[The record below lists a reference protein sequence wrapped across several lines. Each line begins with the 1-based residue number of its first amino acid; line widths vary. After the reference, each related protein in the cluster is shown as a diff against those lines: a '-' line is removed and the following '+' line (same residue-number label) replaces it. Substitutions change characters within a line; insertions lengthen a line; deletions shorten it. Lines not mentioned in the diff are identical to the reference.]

1 MSIRSIRSLLAND
14 PDVGAGNVLTSRIA
28 LGIGLDDPRL
38 TFDTPVDGHA
48 AREALTL
55 READRAV
62 RARAAALHAL
72 GVGRRDVVVVY
83 TTAAADQVLS
93 FLALARLGAI
103 PALLNPGVE
112 GERAARYIARLGAV
126 GILTDPA
133 HRAELAGYDP
143 AAPVLA
149 DAADLGSGDPDAAP
163 APYRHHPDDPIAITH
178 SSGTTGMPKAVVHSH
193 ASLYASIRH
202 RATLPRPQGID
213 RVLSALPAAHAAT
226 LIALNL
232 ALSFD
237 SELHLISRQTG
248 PAVLEAIERWQPQSV
263 FGFATSWADLA
274 RQDLSARDL
283 SSVGLWW
290 NTGDCAHEAHIRRLI
305 AQGSRETVTREGRV
319 RLPGSVFVDGLGST
333 EMGHSHFHITHA
345 PGTEKYGRCVGRP
358 HTFVDC
364 EVVGP
369 DGEPLGPG
377 EVGELAT
384 ASPTLA
390 PGYWNDS
397 VTTYRTR
404 LRGRFL
410 TGDLMYRDE
419 EGYYYH
425 VDRLVDS
432 VDLGGGRRLYTAMS
446 EERVL
451 ADVPG
456 VLDCTVVA
464 VKDGDRVVTDVL
476 LLADGADRAVDRTA
490 EVVAALDE
498 HTAATVR
505 AVLVVDDADIPLGP
519 TGKVRKVLLRERHLT
534 AMTPAA
540 AVPAGA
546 LPAGA
551 RSAGA
556 RSAAAR

>member
-1 MSIRSIRSLLAND
+1 MSIRSIRTLLADD
-14 PDVGAGNVLTSRIA
+14 PDVGTGNVLTSRIA
-28 LGIGLDDPRL
+28 LGIGLDDPLL
-38 TFDTPVDGHA
+38 TFDTPVDDHA
-48 AREALTL
+48 AWAPFTL
-55 READRAV
+55 RELDRSV

-72 GVGRRDVVVVY
+72 GVRRRDPVVVY
-83 TTAAADQVLS
+83 ATAAADHVLS

-103 PALLNPGVE
+103 PALLNPKVE
-112 GERAARYIARLGAV
+112 GERAARYISRLGAV
-126 GILTDPA
+126 GILTDA
-133 HRAELAGYDP
+133 EHRAELAGHDP
-143 AAPVLA
+143 VAPLLA
-149 DAADLGSGDPDAAP
+149 DTSELGAGDPDAAP
-163 APYRHHPDDPIAITH
+163 EPYRHSADDPVAITH
-178 SSGTTGMPKAVVHSH
+178 SSGTTGLPKAVVHSH

-202 RATLPRPQGID
+202 RAALPRAQGTD
-213 RVLSALPAAHAAT
+213 RMLSVLPAPHAAT
-226 LIALNL
+226 LIAVNL
-232 ALSFD
+232 ALSTHGQLALLSQQSGAATLD
-237 SELHLISRQTG
+237 
-248 PAVLEAIERWQPQSV
+248 AIESWRPHSV
-263 FGFATSWADLA
+263 VGFAATWADLA
-274 RQDLSARDL
+274 HHDLAARDL
-283 SSVGLWW
+283 DTVSFWW

-305 AQGSRETVTREGRV
+305 ATGSRETVTREGRSRV
-319 RLPGSVFVDGLGST
+319 PGSVFIDGLGST
-333 EMGHSHFHITHA
+333 EMGHSHFFITHTL
-345 PGTEKYGRCVGRP
+345 GTEKYGRCVGRP

-432 VDLGGGRRLYTAMS
+432 VDLGDGKRLYTALS

-451 ADVPG
+451 ARVPD

-476 LLADGADRAVDRTA
+476 LILQDGADPGADRTG

-498 HTAATVR
+498 HTGATVR
-505 AVLVVDDADIPLGP
+505 SVLVVKGDDIPLGP
-519 TGKVRKVLLRERHLT
+519 TGKVRKVLLRERYL
-534 AMTPAA
+534 AS
-540 AVPAGA
+540 VAG
-546 LPAGA
+546 
-551 RSAGA
+551 R
-556 RSAAAR
+556 

>member
-28 LGIGLDDPRL
+28 LGLGLDVPL
-38 TFDTPVDGHA
+38 LSFDTPVDGRPA
-48 AREALTL
+48 GQALTL
-55 READRAV
+55 RELDRAV

-72 GVGRRDVVVVY
+72 GVGERDAVVVY
-83 TTAAADQVLS
+83 ATAAADQVLS

-133 HRAELAGYDP
+133 HRAALAGHDP

-149 DAADLGSGDPDAAP
+149 DAADLGSADPESAP
-163 APYRHHPDDPIAITH
+163 APYRHHADDPIAITH

-202 RATLPRPQGID
+202 RAALPRPQGID

-226 LIALNL
+226 LITLNL

-237 SELHLISRQTG
+237 SRLHLISRQTG
-248 PAVLEAIERWQPQSV
+248 PAVLDAIEGWRPQSV
-263 FGFATSWADLA
+263 FGFATTWADLA
-274 RQDLSARDL
+274 RQDLAARDL

-305 AQGSRETVTREGRV
+305 AQGSRETVTREGRG
-319 RLPGSVFVDGLGST
+319 RLAGSVFVDGLGST

-369 DGEPLGPG
+369 DGAPLGPG

-419 EGYYYH
+419 DGYYYH
-425 VDRLVDS
+425 VDRLVDA
-432 VDLGGGRRLYTAMS
+432 VDLGDGRRLYTAMS

-456 VLDCTVVA
+456 VQDCTVVSFR
-464 VKDGDRVVTDVL
+464 DGERVVTDVL
-476 LLADGADRAVDRTA
+476 LILADGADRNADRTA
-490 EVVAALDE
+490 EVLAALDGP
-498 HTAATVR
+498 TAATVR
-505 AVLVVDDADIPLGP
+505 SVLVVDEADLPLGP
-519 TGKVRKVLLRERHLT
+519 TGKVRKVLLRERHLA
-534 AMTPAA
+534 AMT
-540 AVPAGA
+540 
-546 LPAGA
+546 
-551 RSAGA
+551 SAGA
-556 RSAAAR
+556 R

>member
-1 MSIRSIRSLLAND
+1 MSTRSIRSLLAND

-28 LGIGLDDPRL
+28 LGTGLDDPL
-38 TFDTPVDGHA
+38 LSFDTPVDGRA
-48 AREALTL
+48 AGEAFTL
-55 READRAV
+55 RGADRAV

-72 GVGRRDVVVVY
+72 GIGRRDVVVVY
-83 TTAAADQVLS
+83 ASAAADQVLS

-133 HRAELAGYDP
+133 HRAELAGHDP

-149 DAADLGSGDPDAAP
+149 DAARLADGDPESAP
-163 APYRHHPDDPIAITH
+163 APYRHHPDDPVAITH

-193 ASLYASIRH
+193 ASLYAAIRH
-202 RATLPRPQGID
+202 RAALPRPQGID

-232 ALSFD
+232 ALSFH
-237 SELHLISRQTG
+237 SRLHLISQQTG

-263 FGFATSWADLA
+263 FGFATTWADLA

-305 AQGSRETVTREGRV
+305 AQGSRETVTREGRG

-358 HTFVDC
+358 HAFVDC

-419 EGYYYH
+419 DGYYYH

-456 VLDCTVVA
+456 VQDCTVVA
-464 VKDGDRVVTDVL
+464 VKDGGRVVTDVLL
-476 LLADGADRAVDRTA
+476 LLADGADRAADRTA
-490 EVVAALDE
+490 EVLAALDGP
-498 HTAATVR
+498 TAATVR
-505 AVLVVDDADIPLGP
+505 SVLVVDDADIPLGP
-519 TGKVRKVLLRERHLT
+519 TGKVRKVLLRERHL
-534 AMTPAA
+534 AASAPAA
-540 AVPAGA
+540 TTAPG
-546 LPAGA
+546 GA
-551 RSAGA
+551 R
-556 RSAAAR
+556 

>member
-1 MSIRSIRSLLAND
+1 MSSIRSIRSLLAND
-14 PDVGAGNVLTSRIA
+14 PDVGAGNVLTSRAA
-28 LGIGLDDPRL
+28 LGTGLDDPL
-38 TFDTPVDGHA
+38 LSFDTAVDGRPA
-48 AREALTL
+48 GEALTL
-55 READRAV
+55 RGADRAV

-83 TTAAADQVLS
+83 ASAAADQVLS
-93 FLALARLGAI
+93 FLALARLGAV

-126 GILTDPA
+126 GILADPA
-133 HRAELAGYDP
+133 HRAELAGHDP

-149 DAADLGSGDPDAAP
+149 DAADLGSGDPEAAP
-163 APYRHHPDDPIAITH
+163 APYRHHADDPVAITH

-202 RATLPRPQGID
+202 RAALPRPQGID

-226 LIALNL
+226 LITLNL
-232 ALSFD
+232 ALSFH
-237 SELHLISRQTG
+237 SRLHLISQQTG
-248 PAVLEAIERWQPQSV
+248 PAVLEAIEHWQPQSV
-263 FGFATSWADLA
+263 FGFATTWADLA
-274 RQDLSARDL
+274 RQDLAARDL

-305 AQGSRETVTREGRV
+305 AQGSRETVTREGRG

-410 TGDLMYRDE
+410 TGDLMYRDG

-432 VDLGGGRRLYTAMS
+432 VDLGSGKRLYTAMS

-451 ADVPG
+451 AAVPE
-456 VLDCTVVA
+456 VQDCTVVA

-476 LLADGADRAVDRTA
+476 LLLADGADPAADRTA
-490 EVVAALDE
+490 EVLAALDGD
-498 HTAATVR
+498 TAATVR
-505 AVLVVDDADIPLGP
+505 SVLVVDDADIPLGP
-519 TGKVRKVLLRERHLT
+519 TGKVRKVLLRERHL
-534 AMTPAA
+534 AA
-540 AVPAGA
+540 AAASGTLPTAA

-551 RSAGA
+551 R
-556 RSAAAR
+556 

>member
-1 MSIRSIRSLLAND
+1 MSTRSIRSLLASD

-28 LGIGLDDPRL
+28 LGTGLDDPL
-38 TFDTPVDGHA
+38 LSFDTAVDGRA
-48 AREALTL
+48 AGEPLTL
-55 READRAV
+55 RGADRAV

-83 TTAAADQVLS
+83 ASAAADQVLS

-112 GERAARYIARLGAV
+112 GERAARYVARLGAV

-133 HRAELAGYDP
+133 HRAELAGHDP

-149 DAADLGSGDPDAAP
+149 DAAELADGDPESAP
-163 APYRHHPDDPIAITH
+163 APYRHHPDDPVAITH

-193 ASLYASIRH
+193 ASLYAAIRH
-202 RATLPRPQGID
+202 RAALPRPQGID

-232 ALSFD
+232 ALSFH
-237 SELHLISRQTG
+237 SRLHLISQQTG

-263 FGFATSWADLA
+263 FGFATTWADLA

-305 AQGSRETVTREGRV
+305 AQGSRETVTREGRG

-358 HTFVDC
+358 HAFVDC

-419 EGYYYH
+419 DGYYYH

-456 VLDCTVVA
+456 VQDCTVVA
-464 VKDGDRVVTDVL
+464 VEDGGRVVTDVLL
-476 LLADGADRAVDRTA
+476 LLADGADRAADRTA
-490 EVVAALDE
+490 EVLAALDGP
-498 HTAATVR
+498 TAATVR
-505 AVLVVDDADIPLGP
+505 SVLVVDEADIPLGP
-519 TGKVRKVLLRERHLT
+519 TGKVRKVLLRERHL
-534 AMTPAA
+534 AA
-540 AVPAGA
+540 AAPAEALPAGA
-546 LPAGA
+546 LPTGA
-551 RSAGA
+551 R
-556 RSAAAR
+556 

>member
-1 MSIRSIRSLLAND
+1 MSTRTIRNVLAND

-28 LGIGLDDPRL
+28 LGIGLDDPLL
-38 TFDTPVDGHA
+38 TFDTAVDGRA
-48 AREALTL
+48 AWEPFTL
-55 READRAV
+55 RELDRAV

-72 GVGRRDVVVVY
+72 GVGRRDPVVVY
-83 TTAAADQVLS
+83 ATAAADHVLS

-103 PALLNPGVE
+103 PALLNPKVE

-126 GILTDPA
+126 GILTDPE
-133 HRAELAGYDP
+133 HRAELAGHDP

-149 DAADLGSGDPDAAP
+149 DAAELGSGDPDAAP
-163 APYRHHPDDPIAITH
+163 APYRHSAQDPVAITH

-193 ASLYASIRH
+193 ASLYAAIRH
-202 RATLPRPQGID
+202 RATLPRPQGGD
-213 RVLSALPAAHAAT
+213 RMLSALPAPHAAT
-226 LIALNL
+226 VIAVNFALSTHGEL
-232 ALSFD
+232 ALLSTQSGD
-237 SELHLISRQTG
+237 D
-248 PAVLEAIERWQPQSV
+248 VLDAIESWQPRGV
-263 FGFATSWADLA
+263 IGFAATWADLA
-274 RQDLSARDL
+274 HHDLSARKLDT
-283 SSVGLWW
+283 VALWW

-305 AQGSRETVTREGRV
+305 AAGSRETVTRQGRG
-319 RLPGSVFVDGLGST
+319 REPGSVFVDGLGST
-333 EMGHSHFHITHA
+333 EMGHSHFFITHA

-432 VDLGGGRRLYTAMS
+432 VDLGDGHRLYTAMS

-451 ADVPG
+451 ARVPG

-464 VKDGDRVVTDVL
+464 VRDGERVVTDVL
-476 LLADGADRAVDRTA
+476 LTLEDGADPAADRTA
-490 EVVAALDE
+490 EVVAALDGP
-498 HTAATVR
+498 TAATVR
-505 AVLVVDDADIPLGP
+505 SVLVVGGEDIPLGP
-519 TGKVRKVLLRERHLT
+519 TGKVRKVLLRERYL
-534 AMTPAA
+534 A
-540 AVPAGA
+540 AVTTPV
-546 LPAGA
+546 
-551 RSAGA
+551 
-556 RSAAAR
+556 AAR

>member
-14 PDVGAGNVLTSRIA
+14 PDVGAGNVLASRIA
-28 LGIGLDDPRL
+28 LGLGLDAPLL

-48 AREALTL
+48 AGEALTL
-55 READRAV
+55 RQVDRAV

-72 GVGRRDVVVVY
+72 GVGHRDPVVVY

-93 FLALARLGAI
+93 FLALTRLGAI
-103 PALLNPGVE
+103 PALLNPGVD

-133 HRAELAGYDP
+133 HRAVLAGHDP

-149 DAADLGSGDPDAAP
+149 DAARLGDADPESAP
-163 APYRHHPDDPIAITH
+163 APYRHAADDPVAITH

-193 ASLYASIRH
+193 ASLYASVRH
-202 RATLPRPQGID
+202 RAALPRPQGID

-226 LIALNL
+226 LIAVNL

-237 SELHLISRQTG
+237 GRLHLLSSQSG
-248 PAVLEAIERWQPQSV
+248 PVVLDAIERWQPLAV
-263 FGFATSWADLA
+263 FGFATTWADLA
-274 RQDLSARDL
+274 RHDLAARDV

-305 AQGSRETVTREGRV
+305 AAGSRETVTREGRG

-464 VKDGDRVVTDVL
+464 VKDGERVVTDVL
-476 LLADGADRAVDRTA
+476 LLLADGADPAADRTA
-490 EVVAALDE
+490 EVLAALDE

-505 AVLVVDDADIPLGP
+505 SVLVVGADDLPLGP
-519 TGKVRKVLLRERHLT
+519 TGKVRKVLLRERHL
-534 AMTPAA
+534 A
-540 AVPAGA
+540 AV
-546 LPAGA
+546 
-551 RSAGA
+551 
-556 RSAAAR
+556 AAR